1 MGKGLPFC
9 GSGTLT
15 RNTAAASV
23 SGTVAWFTAAK
34 IVTATAGSFQASYN
48 DSTFPVTDGSWMAT
62 INKLGSALDQTILSI
77 PTEGKDVTVT
87 EDVTF
92 TDASYDLAT
101 DTLYSD
107 IQKTMAVHQINLN
120 LKELAL
126 KTIISG

>member
-1 MGKGLPFC
+1 
-9 GSGTLT
+9 
-15 RNTAAASV
+15 
-23 SGTVAWFTAAK
+23 
-34 IVTATAGSFQASYN
+34 
-48 DSTFPVTDGSWMAT
+48 MAT